1 MRCYELDDGLTDPS
15 ERDQDG
21 RSRGASVALERD
33 PILRAGLL
41 LNHPLSQQKKKK
53 EIYIYIC
60 IDKVDGDLLREQGG
74 DGHVDDTY
82 FYPLTRL
89 LSL

>member
-1 MRCYELDDGLTDPS
+1 MAQLPPPPPPRIHT
-15 ERDQDG
+15 
-21 RSRGASVALERD
+21 
-33 PILRAGLL
+33 
-41 LNHPLSQQKKKK
+41 

>member
-53 EIYIYIC
+53 GKLTGVSYRIRAHG
-60 IDKVDGDLLREQGG
+60 VMF
-74 DGHVDDTY
+74 GHVT
-82 FYPLTRL
+82 P
-89 LSL
+89 

>member
-1 MRCYELDDGLTDPS
+1 MSSMMVSQIHPNEIKMDGA
-15 ERDQDG
+15 E
-21 RSRGASVALERD
+21 
-33 PILRAGLL
+33 
-41 LNHPLSQQKKKK
+41 K
-53 EIYIYIC
+53 YIYIC